1 MYIADDIA
9 GGRVVVCTHDHL
21 KAADDISFT
30 LKRIILLYVK
40 KKAKT
45 NRETTA
51 TESPIPCFPK
61 EAKVPK
67 GTDLDGHMTG
77 RDVVAKSPSG
87 GFRQRQS
94 TVPGYK
100 LLPING
106 LVPWLVQ
113 RIGGHKA

>member
-1 MYIADDIA
+1 M
-9 GGRVVVCTHDHL
+9 VVCTHDHL

-30 LKRIILLYVK
+30 LKRIILWYVK

-67 GTDLDGHMTG
+67 GTELYGHMTG
-77 RDVVAKSPSG
+77 RDVVAKSLSG
-87 GFRQRQS
+87 RLDTGHSAISRNKISSIDR
-94 TVPGYK
+94 
-100 LLPING
+100 
-106 LVPWLVQ
+106 LVP
-113 RIGGHKA
+113 